1 MALKILTLNIH
12 GYQEE
17 NQLEKFDIIADNIA
31 ANNYDIIALQEVSQ
45 TEENEPVFVRED
57 DPTQTMRANNPI
69 YIIGK
74 RLKEKYGIEY
84 FSHWVNIKMGFVIYQ
99 EGIAIMSKLPIIKG
113 ETIVACCDEYND
125 MKDSKRR
132 ALAKTKLDYNG
143 TPINIYSIHFGLASE
158 AKNPFILQFTK
169 LHEDIKKNGDELTIF
184 LGDFN
189 IPDYSDEYQKILEH
203 GYTDLYET
211 AKTKSDQR
219 ATIAGFIHG
228 WESNDKPL
236 RIDFGFS
243 NRALDV
249 ESADVVFTKEKYGLV
264 SDHYGIEF
272 KINI

>member
-1 MALKILTLNIH
+1 MSLKILTLNIH

-17 NQLEKFDIIADNIA
+17 NQLEKFDIIADSIA
-31 ANNYDIIALQEVSQ
+31 ANDYDIIALQEVSQ
-45 TEENEPVFVRED
+45 TEENDPVFIRED
-57 DPTQTMRANNPI
+57 DPVQTVRANNPI

-84 FSHWVNIKMGFVIYQ
+84 FSYWVNIKMGFVIYQ
-99 EGIAIMSKLPIIKG
+99 EGIAIMSKLPIIEG
-113 ETIVACCDEYND
+113 ESVVACCDEYND

-143 TPINIYSIHFGLASE
+143 TPINIYSIHFGLAKE
-158 AKNPFILQFTK
+158 EKNPFILQFNK
-169 LHEDIKKNGDELTIF
+169 LHDDIQKNGDELTIF

-189 IPDYSDEYQKILEH
+189 IPDYSDEYKKILEY
-203 GYTDLYET
+203 GYIDLYET
-211 AKTKSDQR
+211 AKHKSEQR

-228 WESNDKPL
+228 WENNDKAL

-243 NRALDV
+243 NKPLDV
-249 ESADVVFTKEKYGLV
+249 ESAEVVFTKEKYGLV

-272 KINI
+272 VVNI